1 VETDSQKRP
10 DIMKITEKLNDLECD
25 TGKTSEVYYEQAAFF
40 TMHDLV
46 HDLAISILGNQILY
60 QSEQGNTRGSSC
72 QYALLRDCSS
82 PLELSLT
89 SRARLIALRFLDG
102 CRSEL
107 SGAAFAPARSLR
119 VLDLSE
125 CFIQV
130 LPNSIGQLRQLRYLN
145 APKIQDEFVPEC
157 ITKLSNLIY
166 LNLQGSNISALPESI
181 GELERLLHLDLSN
194 CQEIHE
200 LPFSF
205 RNLEKLV
212 HLDLSNCIYVT
223 GVSESLRSLSRLEH
237 LNLSCCGEHEDL
249 TGAMSGLT
257 GLQYLNLSCVSCVG
271 LQALLTEPEY
281 LNSSYVSCVGL
292 QQVLVNLTK
301 LRYLNL
307 ERSLEDEEVG
317 ADEAEIRSLL
327 ECVSS
332 LSNLEYLNLAW
343 SHNLRTIPE
352 SIGNLTKLNT
362 LVLSYCGI
370 QRLPTSISTINSL
383 KFLDVSGCSE
393 LDKSTL
399 PQNKN
404 ITIVLL
410 PYFVVPAGDG
420 ESNSNHL
427 ELEHKHL
434 TLLDTTRLETFRQRK

>member
-1 VETDSQKRP
+1 
-10 DIMKITEKLNDLECD
+10 M
-25 TGKTSEVYYEQAAFF
+25 
-40 TMHDLV
+40 
-46 HDLAISILGNQILY
+46 
-60 QSEQGNTRGSSC
+60 
-72 QYALLRDCSS
+72 
-82 PLELSLT
+82 
-89 SRARLIALRFLDG
+89 
-102 CRSEL
+102 
-107 SGAAFAPARSLR
+107 
-119 VLDLSE
+119 
-125 CFIQV
+125 
-130 LPNSIGQLRQLRYLN
+130 
-145 APKIQDEFVPEC
+145 
-157 ITKLSNLIY
+157 
-166 LNLQGSNISALPESI
+166 
-181 GELERLLHLDLSN
+181 HLDLSN

-237 LNLSCCGEHEDL
+237 
-249 TGAMSGLT
+249 
-257 GLQYLNLSCVSCVG
+257 LNLSCVSCVG